1 MATLTEI
8 RNQYPQYA
16 DMPDDVLAN
25 ALYKKFY
32 SDIPRAEFDSKIGL
46 KPVQAQSPVSQTPPP
61 PPTSAQTMYRNV
73 RNVVAPTV

>member
-1 MATLTEI
+1 MTTLTEI

-32 SDIPRAEFDSKIGL
+32 SDIPRAEFDSKVGL
-46 KPVQAQSPVSQTPPP
+46 KPAQAP
-61 PPTSAQTMYRNV
+61 AQANGR
-73 RNVVAPTV
+73 RALGRRRLRRGPDREGLWPR